1 MLHKLTKYLKNM
13 KRKLLTGLMGMAI
26 VSSALFTSCKKGSS
40 SSNKSASQVAF
51 AMKADNA
58 SVSANAVAANGLSTS
73 TQLATSDTIH
83 AMVNWTS
90 AIANVSAFK
99 LEALKRGLSIE
110 ITSRQLQNINLFA
123 PVPTSIATMIDTGT
137 YTKVELRAILEH
149 SSDTSKMPLTLKGS
163 FTTTSGTVV
172 PVVVDYNRDAII
184 KVEAKNV
191 TITSTSDLI
200 TTLTLHLNALL
211 AGVSTTEMNNA
222 TRVNGVILINNTT
235 NTNILERIGDNL
247 GGGHSCDGGDFRD
260 HHGDDN
266 KQGDE

>member
-1 MLHKLTKYLKNM
+1 M
-13 KRKLLTGLMGMAI
+13 KRKLLTGLLGMAI

-40 SSNKSASQVAF
+40 SSGKSASQLAF
-51 AMKADNA
+51 TMKADNA
-58 SVSANAVAANGLSTS
+58 ALAANAVVADGITS
-73 TQLATSDTIH
+73 TQLATTDTIH
-83 AMVNWTS
+83 AMVNWTT

-99 LEALKRGLSIE
+99 LEAEKRGLSIE

-163 FTTTSGTVV
+163 FTTTSGAVV
-172 PVVVDYNRDAII
+172 PVMVDYNRDAII

-191 TITSTSDLI
+191 TITSTSDLL
-200 TTLTLHLNALL
+200 TTLTLHLNMLL
-211 AGVSTTEMNNA
+211 TGVSTADMNNA
-222 TRVNGVILINNTT
+222 TRVNGVILINSTT
-235 NTNILERIGDNL
+235 NTSILNRISDNL
-247 GGGHSCDGGDFRD
+247 GHSCDGGDFRD

-266 KQGDE
+266 NQGNE